1 MFLQKK
7 LGQIIFAI
15 SLKSNI
21 IKNKIQF
28 SFVIPATT
36 RSFIDNLVD
45 YYISE
50 AGSYKQMAM
59 TYAEEVVDIPA
70 ATFGLIVGSIYS
82 AFLQYYDSQRQ
93 KPPLEDI
100 QEFTQIIK
108 RKAAQTKRGILDA
121 KT

>member
-1 MFLQKK
+1 
-7 LGQIIFAI
+7 
-15 SLKSNI
+15 
-21 IKNKIQF
+21 
-28 SFVIPATT
+28 VIPATT

-50 AGSYKQMAM
+50 AASYKQMAKV
-59 TYAEEVVDIPA
+59 YAEELEDIPA
-70 ATFGLIVGSIYS
+70 VAFGIIVGSIYS
-82 AFLQYYDSQRQ
+82 AFLQAYDNQKQ

-108 RKAAQTKRGILDA
+108 RRAIQIKKSILDA

>member
-1 MFLQKK
+1 M
-7 LGQIIFAI
+7 
-15 SLKSNI
+15 
-21 IKNKIQF
+21 
-28 SFVIPATT
+28 IPATT

-50 AGSYKQMAM
+50 AASYKQMAK
-59 TYAEEVVDIPA
+59 TYADEVGDIHA

-82 AFLQYYDSQRQ
+82 AFLQAYDNQKQ

-108 RKAAQTKRGILDA
+108 RRAAQIKKSILDV